1 MKVIIQSR
9 CSTQFQDYQRQTS
22 ELQDYAK
29 QMGYEVVGVFEET
42 ISGAKKNEERP
53 VFMELLDFVKN
64 NKVDKVLAW
73 ELSRIGRNTIEVL
86 KTIELFHS
94 MGVSLYIKNFN
105 IETLDSDGKPNLMAN
120 FLVQILSSVASWE
133 KTAIRQRME
142 SGYRNHLANG
152 GSVGRKNGF
161 RKDSSKFLAENK
173 DVAKLLKQGLSVRKV
188 MKLTDKSNGTIMK
201 VKKTMALA

>member
-1 MKVIIQSR
+1 M
-9 CSTQFQDYQRQTS
+9 
-22 ELQDYAK
+22 
-29 QMGYEVVGVFEET
+29 
-42 ISGAKKNEERP
+42 
-53 VFMELLDFVKN
+53 LLDFVNK

-133 KTAIRQRME
+133 KTAIGQCME

-152 GSVGRKNGF
+152 GSVRRKNGF

-188 MKLTDKSNGTIMK
+188 MMPTEKGKGLVMK
-201 VKKTMALA
+201 VKKTLVLDP